1 MISLILN
8 RMSPELLIQ
17 IFEFISRR
25 DVLELAATCKEWKD
39 TIYNTPHL
47 WRKLSWR
54 DATTEYRQ
62 DICMSYLKHIIDVN
76 TFTEGNTAKLFGLT
90 RRYYFRYLH
99 EIDFGFR
106 AQRVNLLE
114 EAHHFQS
121 KEIATLSK
129 AIFERCKNLKSLTVC
144 AARLYDAT
152 LKTICD
158 GCPNLEVN
166 ISFIKKCSEN
176 SLMKA
181 WVI

>member
-1 MISLILN
+1 MPPQSTDKIYVCLYVFIL
-8 RMSPELLIQ
+8 
-17 IFEFISRR
+17 
-25 DVLELAATCKEWKD
+25 
-39 TIYNTPHL
+39 
-47 WRKLSWR
+47 
-54 DATTEYRQ
+54 
-62 DICMSYLKHIIDVN
+62 SYMYFKNIIDVN
-76 TFTEGNTAKLFGLT
+76 TLTEGNTAKLFGLT

-166 ISFIKKCSEN
+166 LSFMNNIFKEFSQGD
-176 SLMKA
+176 LDGRTDR
-181 WVI
+181 